1 MKASYLNIYNEY
13 CSRQAN
19 QVAMVDRL
27 TKESSDVRQFL
38 KRQLRHKRCRNL
50 DLCSFLIMPLQR
62 LCKYPLLVKELVA
75 STPKNHVEYSSL
87 KRAEDLIGTV
97 SSLVVLLAAR
107 TLSSM
112 TRFFSY
118 PFVLSLPLAPS
129 LAHILSPTH

>member
-1 MKASYLNIYNEY
+1 MQASYLKIYNEY

-50 DLCSFLIMPLQR
+50 DLLSFLIMPLQR

-75 STPKNHVEYSSL
+75 CTPQNHVEYHSL
-87 KRAEDLIGTV
+87 KRAEDLIG
-97 SSLVVLLAAR
+97 AA
-107 TLSSM
+107 L
-112 TRFFSY
+112 
-118 PFVLSLPLAPS
+118 LSLS
-129 LAHILSPTH
+129 